1 MAPQW
6 MPQNI
11 QKRLLKYILQQLS
24 LFSEIDLPNLD
35 VSLGTSSKINLRN
48 LELDID
54 KFSIPGMYMRSGSIE
69 TLALS
74 LTISDGVN
82 VDCVGVNIT
91 LTPSLTPGKPNST
104 DQFSLAKSTADL
116 ANSVMFEDNVV
127 EDEDIKETA
136 SLDSN
141 SIPTETKDYKM
152 SNMMAKAA
160 DMALSRL
167 QLSIR
172 DIKITMVLEAS
183 VMEVCI
189 DTVTL
194 VSKEGT
200 RYITVEGMKLNAIKP
215 EVYPGEGVDN
225 DNESKEKDKSESDES
240 DSEDYDD
247 ELLQTSFMAENKE
260 DIQKSLM
267 ESMMFASQTSESV
280 YMSATSNVFS
290 SIPNGASTYEP
301 PQPSAVCVAHISECS
316 FQFDGLQNIENV
328 QVDVGH
334 VKVAASPIPECL
346 SSVLQSIRNLVRLSA
361 ISTTDRSEDTD
372 KESEPTSMTPLN
384 TLKIDEISV
393 SFESALLSN
402 GQFALDNSICLSF
415 SDIRFEQKNASFS
428 FGSIAKIR
436 LSRNDSGA
444 DLFSFDNSRASNVAD
459 LGLEMLNNDASR
471 ITLICPKAAN
481 LVVDE
486 RLLTLAA
493 RYYSLMEP
501 VVEALVSATSMKAP
515 NAYSNMYTS
524 RFSLPDTTN
533 NGRSSEFH
541 AQISSIHIKLQLNDF
556 DITTTILPITYDS
569 QEGRFD
575 TSNILFE
582 YSDATV
588 EEQYASNQFL
598 MISNIETS
606 TTGVKKIRSFDS
618 SSLQEIWLKSKS
630 KTIIEN
636 VTLKLDFDVMMKLI
650 NGFGRLVDLVYK
662 SMVISPPVTRQKKVR
677 MGSSLFLNATKML
690 KYCVEIKQ
698 CSGTFSNI
706 CPNFGDLKIFLKD
719 IFVNFL
725 QDATLHAYVM
735 NGLIQRV
742 CESIHESLLEAADP
756 KNKGY
761 PMIFAKFKDNLGV
774 HFKNCSFNYY
784 GEWITLLESREKSRD
799 ETDRGSSASS
809 STGKKRQV
817 NFTFADVSIG
827 LVPVSLKSKIEL
839 VIKKGIADL
848 LIDID
853 GRSKLQS
860 SFSSLTLLL
869 IDDVA
874 NILSD
879 KESKSLRHWI
889 KANSNHAVWTLN
901 AILKSKGFV
910 PVGYISSLFLNS
922 TFESESH
929 LEESMPQAFSGRKI
943 FPLVDIKIHTDAL
956 TMDVCADSSQCLIQ
970 TLKDLTQ
977 PVQFSFTEKYK
988 PMTDEMEVFK
998 DIDETMFSAPVS
1010 GHVGN
1015 LEESEIADNEKLEI
1029 VEDFYNKNLNAD
1041 SGEQSATR
1049 SGSLANSS
1057 TKSGAMSKIIFDD
1070 NHFEHSGEEFTTK
1083 VIPMAIGISISN
1095 VTIKLYDGYDWKE
1108 TQTTIKNAIRRV
1120 EDKAAKLGDNINE
1133 VTEGSINQNV
1143 PSASDD
1149 SNELDAEAVNEVLY
1163 ESIHVGLFAGQDPQS
1178 FYDNINK
1185 SISNGTDPENV
1196 SERNMLS
1203 PGSSSPASIST
1214 TNSTRSAAPSHNIE
1228 LGKGSNRRVRLKR
1241 SIYHKVLV
1249 ELENLDLS
1257 ILTMAN
1263 NEPHPTKNSIDFSD
1277 DENKDD
1283 SELVSR
1289 IDLSVGSFRVADN
1302 VPTSSW
1308 NMFVGYLRE
1317 AGDKELGSSMIHAV
1331 IDTVRPVSSLAASE
1345 LVISVSVLPLR
1356 LYVDQDTLDF
1366 LTRFGEFKD
1375 DRFTPPTLDEE
1386 EVFIEKF
1393 QVNSVRIKLDY
1404 KPKKVDYAGIRSGHT
1419 TEFMNFFILDESEMI
1434 LKKLVLYGVPGFTR
1448 LHKMLNDLWMPDI
1461 KRNQLSGVLSGL
1473 APVKSIVKIGSGFRE
1488 LVAVPLKEY
1497 ERDGRVVRGLQK
1509 GALSFAKITGGE
1521 LLKFGVKLAAGTQN
1535 ILESTEGA
1543 LGGDGSAVRLPGYK
1557 KNQKSRRRTS
1567 PNEVIYA
1574 TPGDKSLLR
1583 RNTMGGSAF
1592 HRNSFDSYGEEEEL
1606 LEEGST
1612 LDEAGTQDAEQYQKS
1627 RFLVP
1632 AVFKS
1637 TAELPDVLESDSD
1650 LDDYYDESDNEGQK
1664 IVSLYSNQP
1673 ENLNKGLQ
1681 TAYTSLG
1688 RNLSTAREAIVTAS
1702 TRAARSGSAQIA
1714 ARELAKAT
1722 PIMVIRPIIGTTEA
1736 ISRTL
1741 QGGINILD
1749 PEEKRR
1755 SEEKYKNTKNE
1766 AS

>member
-35 VSLGTSSKINLRN
+35 VSLGTSSKVNLRN
-48 LELDID
+48 LELDIE

-69 TLALS
+69 TLSLS

-82 VDCVGVNIT
+82 VDCAGVNIT

-127 EDEDIKETA
+127 EDEDIKETP
-136 SLDSN
+136 SVDSN
-141 SIPTETKDYKM
+141 PLPPEIKDYRM

-167 QLSIR
+167 QLTVR
-172 DIKITMVLEAS
+172 DVKITMILETS
-183 VMEVCI
+183 HMEVCI
-189 DTVTL
+189 EKVTL
-194 VSKEGT
+194 LSKEGT
-200 RYITVEGMKLNAIKP
+200 RYITVEGMTLNAIKP
-215 EVYPGEGVDN
+215 EVYSGEGVDN
-225 DNESKEKDKSESDES
+225 VDNSEERDETESEE
-240 DSEDYDD
+240 SEDYDD
-247 ELLQTSFMAENKE
+247 ELMQTSFMADNKD
-260 DIQKSLM
+260 DIHNSLM
-267 ESMMFASQTSESV
+267 ESMMFATQTSESV

-290 SIPNGASTYEP
+290 STTPRASTYENH
-301 PQPSAVCVAHISECS
+301 QPSAVCVAYVSKCS
-316 FQFDGLQNIENV
+316 VQFDGLQNIENM
-328 QVDVGH
+328 QVNLGRI
-334 VKVAASPIPECL
+334 KIAASPIPECL
-346 SSVLQSIRNLVRLSA
+346 SSVIQSIRNLVRLSA
-361 ISTTDRSEDTD
+361 MSTNETAGNTE
-372 KESEPTSMTPLN
+372 KEPESDNTTLLN
-384 TLKIDEISV
+384 TLKIDEICV
-393 SFESALLSN
+393 SFESALLKDGN
-402 GQFALDNSICLSF
+402 FALDNTTCLSL

-436 LSRNDSGA
+436 LSRNDSKTE
-444 DLFSFDNSRASNVAD
+444 LFCFDDSRAPNVAD
-459 LGLEMLNNDASR
+459 LGLEILNNDVSR
-471 ITLICPKAAN
+471 ITLICPKSLN
-481 LVVDE
+481 IVVDE
-486 RLLTLAA
+486 HLLTLAA

-501 VVEALVSATSMKAP
+501 VIETLISVISTQTPYS
-515 NAYSNMYTS
+515 YSNTHTS
-524 RFSLPDTTN
+524 RFALHDTAN
-533 NGRSSEFH
+533 NQKSNEFH
-541 AQISSIHIKLQLNDF
+541 AQTSSIHVKLQLNDF
-556 DITTTILPITYDS
+556 CITITISPITYDS

-575 TSNILFE
+575 TSSILFE
-582 YSDATV
+582 YNDPTLG
-588 EEQYASNQFL
+588 EQYASNQFL
-598 MISNIETS
+598 MISNLETS
-606 TTGVKKIRSFDS
+606 SAGVNKIRSFDS
-618 SSLQEIWLKSKS
+618 SSLQEIWLKTKI
-630 KTIIEN
+630 KTIVEKA
-636 VTLKLDFDVMMKLI
+636 TLKLNFDVLIKLI
-650 NGFGRLVDLVYK
+650 SSFGKLADLVRK
-662 SMVISPPVTRQKKVR
+662 SMVTSLPVARQKKVR

-690 KYCVEIKQ
+690 KNCVEIKH
-698 CSGTFSNI
+698 CTIIFSHI
-706 CPNFGDLKIFLKD
+706 CPHFGDLKFSLKD

-725 QDATLHAYVM
+725 QDGTLHSYVM
-735 NGLIQRV
+735 SVLIQRICDSV
-742 CESIHESLLEAADP
+742 HESLLEAADP
-756 KNKGY
+756 RNKGY
-761 PMIFAKFKDNLGV
+761 PMMFAKFKDNVGV

-784 GEWITLLESREKSRD
+784 GEWITLLESRERPRE
-799 ETDRGSSASS
+799 ETNQSSSASS
-809 STGKKRQV
+809 ATSKKRQV

-827 LVPVSLKSKIEL
+827 LVPVNLKSKIEV

-848 LIDID
+848 LIGTD

-879 KESKSLRHWI
+879 KESKPLRHWI
-889 KANSNHAVWTLN
+889 NANNNHAIWTLN

-922 TFESESH
+922 TFESERH
-929 LEESMPQAFSGRKI
+929 LEKRMTQAFSGQKI
-943 FPLVDIKIHTDAL
+943 FASIDTKIHADAL
-956 TMDVCADSSQCLIQ
+956 AVDLCADSCQCLIQ
-970 TLKDLTQ
+970 TLKDLKQ
-977 PVQFSFTEKYK
+977 PVQFSFNEKYK
-988 PMTDEMEVFK
+988 PMTDEVDVFK
-998 DIDETMFSAPVS
+998 DVDETTFSASVS
-1010 GHVGN
+1010 VDVDN
-1015 LEESEIADNEKLEI
+1015 LEQTEIPENEKLEI
-1029 VEDFYNKNLNAD
+1029 VEDFFDKNLNSD
-1041 SGEQSATR
+1041 SAEQSAIR
-1049 SGSLANSS
+1049 SGSLSNSG
-1057 TKSGAMSKIIFDD
+1057 TKSGAMSNIIFDD
-1070 NHFEHSGEEFTTK
+1070 NHFGHSGEEFTTK
-1083 VIPMAIGISISN
+1083 VIPMAIGVSISN

-1120 EDKAAKLGDNINE
+1120 EDKAAKIGDNMNE
-1133 VTEGSINQNV
+1133 VTEGSTSEHVRSVSN
-1143 PSASDD
+1143 D
-1149 SNELDAEAVNEVLY
+1149 STELDTEAVNELLY
-1163 ESIHVGLFAGQDPQS
+1163 ESIHVGLLAGQDPQS

-1185 SISNGTDPENV
+1185 SISNCGGSENV
-1196 SERNMLS
+1196 SEHNNLS
-1203 PGSSSPASIST
+1203 PGSSSPASVNT
-1214 TNSTRSAAPSHNIE
+1214 ANSTRSAASSHNIE
-1228 LGKGSNRRVRLKR
+1228 LGKVSSRRVRLKR

-1257 ILTMAN
+1257 NLTMVN
-1263 NEPHPTKNSIDFSD
+1263 SEPHPTKNSIVFSE
-1277 DENKDD
+1277 DESKDD

-1289 IDLSVGSFRVADN
+1289 MDLSVGSFKVVDN

-1317 AGDKELGSSMIHAV
+1317 AGDKELGSSMLHAV

-1375 DRFTPPTLDEE
+1375 DRFTLPALDEE

-1419 TEFMNFFILDESEMI
+1419 NEFMNFFILDESEMV
-1434 LKKLVLYGVPGFTR
+1434 LKKLVLYGIPGFAR

-1461 KRNQLSGVLSGL
+1461 KRNQLGGVLSGL
-1473 APVKSIVKIGSGFRE
+1473 APVKSIVKIGSGFKE

-1497 ERDGRVVRGLQK
+1497 EKDGRVIRGLQK

-1521 LLKFGVKLAAGTQN
+1521 LLKFGVKLAAGTQT
-1535 ILESTEGA
+1535 ILESTEEA

-1557 KNQKSRRRTS
+1557 KNTKSRRRTS
-1567 PNEVIYA
+1567 PSEVIYA
-1574 TPGDKSLLR
+1574 TPRERSLFGH
-1583 RNTMGGSAF
+1583 NTMSGAVF
-1592 HRNSFDSYGEEEEL
+1592 HRNSFDSYGEEEEF
-1606 LEEGST
+1606 LEGAPA
-1612 LDEAGTQDAEQYQKS
+1612 LDGAGTQDAEQHQKS

-1673 ENLNKGLQ
+1673 ENLNEGLQ

-1688 RNLSTAREAIVTAS
+1688 RNLDTAREAIVSAS
-1702 TRAARSGSAQIA
+1702 TRAARSGSAQTA
-1714 ARELAKAT
+1714 AREFAKAT

-1755 SEEKYKNTKNE
+1755 SEEKYKNTKKE
-1766 AS
+1766 AG

>member
-35 VSLGTSSKINLRN
+35 VSLGASSKVNLRN
-48 LELDID
+48 LELDIE
-54 KFSIPGMYMRSGSIE
+54 KFSIPGLYMRSGSIE

-82 VDCVGVNIT
+82 VDCAGVNIT
-91 LTPSLTPGKPNST
+91 FTPSVTSAKPNSS

-127 EDEDIKETA
+127 DDEDIRETA
-136 SLDSN
+136 SVEFNPL
-141 SIPTETKDYKM
+141 PTETKDHKM

-167 QLSIR
+167 QLTIR

-189 DTVTL
+189 DHVTL
-194 VSKEGT
+194 LSKEGT
-200 RYITVEGMKLNAIKP
+200 RYITVEGMKLNAVKP
-215 EVYPGEGVDN
+215 EVYPGEGVDK
-225 DNESKEKDKSESDES
+225 DNSSKERDKNKSDDS

-247 ELLQTSFMAENKE
+247 ELMQTSFMAEDKD
-260 DIQKSLM
+260 DIHKSLM
-267 ESMMFASQTSESV
+267 ESMMFASKTSESV

-290 SIPNGASTYEP
+290 SVTPRASTHEP
-301 PQPSAVCVAHISECS
+301 PQPSAVCVAYVSNFS

-328 QVDVGH
+328 QVDVGQI
-334 VKVAASPIPECL
+334 KIAASPIPECL
-346 SSVLQSIRNLVRLSA
+346 SSVIQSFKNIVRLSA
-361 ISTTDRSEDTD
+361 MSTSGTSEETGD
-372 KESEPTSMTPLN
+372 KSEPTSTTLLS
-384 TLKIDEISV
+384 TLKVDEICV
-393 SFESALLSN
+393 SLESALLDD
-402 GQFALDNSICLSF
+402 GRFALDNSICLSL

-436 LSRNDSGA
+436 LSRNDGGTE
-444 DLFSFDNSRASNVAD
+444 LFSFGDSRASNVAD
-459 LGLEMLNNDASR
+459 LGLEMLSNDASR
-471 ITLICPKAAN
+471 ITLICPKSAN

-486 RLLTLAA
+486 QLLTSAA

-501 VVEALVSATSMKAP
+501 VVEAFLSALSMKSP
-515 NAYSNMYTS
+515 NPYSNMHTS
-524 RFSLPDTTN
+524 RFSLPETAN
-533 NGRSSEFH
+533 NQKSSDFH
-541 AQISSIHIKLQLNDF
+541 AQMSSIHIKLHLSEF
-556 DITTTILPITYDS
+556 DITSTILPITYDS

-575 TSNILFE
+575 TSSILFE
-582 YSDATV
+582 YNDATLRD
-588 EEQYASNQFL
+588 QYASNQFL
-598 MISNIETS
+598 MISNIES
-606 TTGVKKIRSFDS
+606 SSVGVNKIRSFDS
-618 SSLQEIWLKSKS
+618 SSLQETWLKSKI
-630 KTIIEN
+630 KTTIEN
-636 VTLKLDFDVMMKLI
+636 VTLKLDFGVMFKLI
-650 NGFGRLVDLVYK
+650 SGFGRLADLMYK
-662 SMVISPPVTRQKKVR
+662 SMVISSPAPRQKKVR
-677 MGSSLFLNATKML
+677 LGNSLFLNASKML
-690 KYCVEIKQ
+690 KYSVEISQ
-698 CSGTFSNI
+698 WTGTLSNI
-706 CPNFGDLKIFLKD
+706 CPNFGDLKVSLKD
-719 IFVNFL
+719 IYVNYL
-725 QDATLHAYVM
+725 QDGTLHTYVM
-735 NGLIQRV
+735 NALIQRI
-742 CESIHESLLEAADP
+742 CEPVQESLLEAADP
-756 KNKGY
+756 RNKGC
-761 PMIFAKFKDNLGV
+761 PMMFAKFKDNLGV
-774 HFKNCSFNYY
+774 HFRNCSFNYY
-784 GEWITLLESREKSRD
+784 GEWVTLLESRERQEEAD
-799 ETDRGSSASS
+799 PGSSAVSAS
-809 STGKKRQV
+809 GRKNQI

-827 LVPVSLKSKIEL
+827 LVPVNLKSKVEL
-839 VIKKGIADL
+839 VIRKGIADL
-848 LIDID
+848 LIGTD

-889 KANSNHAVWTLN
+889 NMNNNHAIWTLN
-901 AILKSKGFV
+901 AILKSKGYV

-922 TFESESH
+922 TFDSESH
-929 LEESMPQAFSGRKI
+929 LEKSMSQASSGRKI
-943 FPLVDIKIHTDAL
+943 FPLIDTKIHIDAL
-956 TMDVCADSSQCLIQ
+956 ALDLCADSSQCLIQ
-970 TLKDLTQ
+970 TLKDLKQ
-977 PVQFSFTEKYK
+977 PVQFTFNEKYR
-988 PMTDEMEVFK
+988 PTTDEVDVFR
-998 DIDETMFSAPVS
+998 DVDENIFSSAVS
-1010 GHVGN
+1010 ADAGSLGQT
-1015 LEESEIADNEKLEI
+1015 EISEDEKLEI
-1029 VEDFYNKNLNAD
+1029 VEDFYNKSLNPD
-1041 SGEQSATR
+1041 HGEQSATR
-1049 SGSLANSS
+1049 SGSLANSG
-1057 TKSGAMSKIIFDD
+1057 TKSGTMSNIIFDD
-1070 NHFEHSGEEFTTK
+1070 NHFNHSGEEFTTK
-1083 VIPMAIGISISN
+1083 IIPMAIGISISN
-1095 VTIKLYDGYDWKE
+1095 ATIKLYDGYDWKE

-1120 EDKAAKLGDNINE
+1120 EDRAAKIGDSMNGVI
-1133 VTEGSINQNV
+1133 EGSTSQDIR
-1143 PSASDD
+1143 SASND
-1149 SNELDAEAVNEVLY
+1149 STELDAEAVNEILY
-1163 ESIHVGLFAGQDPQS
+1163 ESIHVGLLAGQDPQS

-1185 SISNGTDPENV
+1185 SISNGAASENV
-1196 SERNMLS
+1196 SERNNLS
-1203 PGSSSPASIST
+1203 PGSSSPASVNTTTSARST
-1214 TNSTRSAAPSHNIE
+1214 APSHNIE
-1228 LGKGSNRRVRLKR
+1228 LGKGSIRRVRLKR
-1241 SIYHKVLV
+1241 SVYHKVLV

-1257 ILTMAN
+1257 ILTMVG
-1263 NEPHPTKNSIDFSD
+1263 NELQPTKNSIVFSE
-1277 DENKDD
+1277 DESKDD
-1283 SELVSR
+1283 SELVNR
-1289 IDLSVGSFRVADN
+1289 IDLSVGSFKVADN

-1317 AGDKELGSSMIHAV
+1317 AGDKELGSSMLHAV
-1331 IDTVRPVSSLAASE
+1331 IDTVRPVASLAASE

-1375 DRFTPPTLDEE
+1375 DRFTPPALDEE

-1393 QVNSVRIKLDY
+1393 QVNCVRIKLDY

-1434 LKKLVLYGVPGFTR
+1434 LKKLVLYGIPGFTR

-1461 KRNQLSGVLSGL
+1461 KRNQLGGVLSGL
-1473 APVKSIVKIGSGFRE
+1473 APVKSIVKIGSGFKE

-1497 ERDGRVVRGLQK
+1497 EKDGRVIRGLQK

-1535 ILESTEGA
+1535 ILESTEEA
-1543 LGGDGSAVRLPGYK
+1543 LGGDGSAVRLPGYR

-1567 PNEVIYA
+1567 PSEVIYA
-1574 TPGDKSLLR
+1574 TPGDKSLLG
-1583 RNTMGGSAF
+1583 RNTMSGAVL
-1592 HRNSFDSYGEEEEL
+1592 HRNSFDSYGEEEEF
-1606 LEEGST
+1606 LEEPSA
-1612 LDEAGTQDAEQYQKS
+1612 LDRDGTQDTDQAQKS

-1650 LDDYYDESDNEGQK
+1650 LDDYYDESDNEAQK

-1673 ENLNKGLQ
+1673 ENLNEGLQ

-1688 RNLSTAREAIVTAS
+1688 RNLVTAREAIVSAS

-1714 ARELAKAT
+1714 AREFAKAT

-1755 SEEKYKNTKNE
+1755 SEEKYKNTKKE
-1766 AS
+1766 ESS

>member
-35 VSLGTSSKINLRN
+35 VSLGASSKVNLRN
-48 LELDID
+48 LELDIE

-82 VDCVGVNIT
+82 VDCAGVNIT

-136 SLDSN
+136 SVDSN
-141 SIPTETKDYKM
+141 PLPTESKDYKM

-167 QLSIR
+167 QLTVR
-172 DIKITMVLEAS
+172 DVKITMILEAS

-189 DTVTL
+189 DKVTL
-194 VSKEGT
+194 LSKEGT
-200 RYITVEGMKLNAIKP
+200 RYITVEGMTLNAIKP

-225 DNESKEKDKSESDES
+225 VDNSEERDTNESEG
-240 DSEDYDD
+240 SEDYDD
-247 ELLQTSFMAENKE
+247 ELMQTSFMAENKD
-260 DIQKSLM
+260 DIHKSLV

-290 SIPNGASTYEP
+290 STTPRASTYEP
-301 PQPSAVCVAHISECS
+301 PQPSAVCVAYVSKCS

-334 VKVAASPIPECL
+334 LKIAVSPIPECL
-346 SSVLQSIRNLVRLSA
+346 SSVIQSIRNLVRLSA
-361 ISTTDRSEDTD
+361 MSTNETAGNTE
-372 KESEPTSMTPLN
+372 KESESASTTLLN
-384 TLKIDEISV
+384 TLKIDEICV
-393 SFESALLSN
+393 SFESALSKD
-402 GQFALDNSICLSF
+402 GRFALDNSTCLSL
-415 SDIRFEQKNASFS
+415 SAIRFEQKNASFS

-436 LSRNDSGA
+436 LSRNDSGTE
-444 DLFSFDNSRASNVAD
+444 LFCFDDSRAPNVAD
-459 LGLEMLNNDASR
+459 LGLEILSNDVSR
-471 ITLICPKAAN
+471 ITLICPKSAN
-481 LVVDE
+481 IVVDDQ
-486 RLLTLAA
+486 LLTLAV

-501 VVEALVSATSMKAP
+501 VIEAFISVVSMKTP
-515 NAYSNMYTS
+515 YSYSNTHTS
-524 RFSLPDTTN
+524 RFALPDTAN
-533 NGRSSEFH
+533 NQKSNEFH
-541 AQISSIHIKLQLNDF
+541 AQMSSIHVKLQLNDF
-556 DITTTILPITYDS
+556 CITTTILPVTYDS

-575 TSNILFE
+575 TSSILFE
-582 YSDATV
+582 YNDATLGG
-588 EEQYASNQFL
+588 QYAPNQFL
-598 MISNIETS
+598 MISNFETS
-606 TTGVKKIRSFDS
+606 SAGVNKVRSFDS
-618 SSLQEIWLKSKS
+618 SSLQEIWLKTKM
-630 KTIIEN
+630 KTIVEK
-636 VTLKLDFDVMMKLI
+636 VTLKLDFDVLIKLI
-650 NGFGRLVDLVYK
+650 SGFGKLADLVCK
-662 SMVISPPVTRQKKVR
+662 SMVISSPVARQKKVR
-677 MGSSLFLNATKML
+677 MGSSLFLNATKVL
-690 KYCVEIKQ
+690 KNCVEIKH
-698 CSGTFSNI
+698 CTMTFSHI
-706 CPNFGDLKIFLKD
+706 CPHFGDLKISLKD

-725 QDATLHAYVM
+725 QDGTLHSYVM
-735 NGLIQRV
+735 SALIQRV
-742 CESIHESLLEAADP
+742 CDSIHESLLEAADP
-756 KNKGY
+756 RNKGY
-761 PMIFAKFKDNLGV
+761 PMMFAKFKDNVGV

-784 GEWITLLESREKSRD
+784 GEWITLLESRERPR
-799 ETDRGSSASS
+799 EEADRSSSASS
-809 STGKKRQV
+809 ATGKKRQV

-827 LVPVSLKSKIEL
+827 LVPVNLKSKIEV

-848 LIDID
+848 LIGTD

-889 KANSNHAVWTLN
+889 NANNNHAIWTLN

-922 TFESESH
+922 TFESERH
-929 LEESMPQAFSGRKI
+929 LEERMTQAFSGQKI
-943 FPLVDIKIHTDAL
+943 FPLIDTKIHVDAL
-956 TMDVCADSSQCLIQ
+956 AVDLCADSSQCLIQ
-970 TLKDLTQ
+970 TLKDLKQ
-977 PVQFSFTEKYK
+977 PVQFSFNEKYK
-988 PMTDEMEVFK
+988 PMTDEVDVFK
-998 DIDETMFSAPVS
+998 DVDETIFSASVNVD
-1010 GHVGN
+1010 VGN
-1015 LEESEIADNEKLEI
+1015 LEQTEIPENEKLEI
-1029 VEDFYNKNLNAD
+1029 VEDFFDKNLNSD

-1049 SGSLANSS
+1049 SGSLANSG
-1057 TKSGAMSKIIFDD
+1057 TKSGAMSNIIFDD
-1070 NHFEHSGEEFTTK
+1070 NHFGHSGEEFTTK
-1083 VIPMAIGISISN
+1083 VIPMAIGVSISN

-1108 TQTTIKNAIRRV
+1108 TQTTIKTAIRRV
-1120 EDKAAKLGDNINE
+1120 EDKAAKIGENMNE
-1133 VTEGSINQNV
+1133 VTEGSTSQNV
-1143 PSASDD
+1143 RSVSDD
-1149 SNELDAEAVNEVLY
+1149 STELDPEAVNEILY
-1163 ESIHVGLFAGQDPQS
+1163 ESIHVGLLAGQDPQS

-1185 SISNGTDPENV
+1185 SISNSGDTENV
-1196 SERNMLS
+1196 SERNNLS
-1203 PGSSSPASIST
+1203 PGSSSPASVNT
-1214 TNSTRSAAPSHNIE
+1214 ANSTRSAAPSHNIE
-1228 LGKGSNRRVRLKR
+1228 LGKVSNRRVRLKR

-1257 ILTMAN
+1257 ILTIVN
-1263 NEPHPTKNSIDFSD
+1263 NEPHPTKNSIVFSE

-1289 IDLSVGSFRVADN
+1289 IDLSVGSFKVADN

-1317 AGDKELGSSMIHAV
+1317 AGDKELGSSMLHAV

-1375 DRFTPPTLDEE
+1375 DRFTLPALDEE

-1419 TEFMNFFILDESEMI
+1419 NEFMNFFILDESEMV
-1434 LKKLVLYGVPGFTR
+1434 LKKLVLYGIPGFTR

-1461 KRNQLSGVLSGL
+1461 KRNQLGGVLSGL

-1497 ERDGRVVRGLQK
+1497 EKDGRVIRGLQK

-1535 ILESTEGA
+1535 ILESTEEA

-1567 PNEVIYA
+1567 PSEVIYA
-1574 TPGDKSLLR
+1574 TPGDRSLLGH
-1583 RNTMGGSAF
+1583 NTMSGAVF
-1592 HRNSFDSYGEEEEL
+1592 HRNSFDSYGEEEEF
-1606 LEEGST
+1606 LEGASA
-1612 LDEAGTQDAEQYQKS
+1612 LDGAGTQDADQYQKS

-1673 ENLNKGLQ
+1673 ENLNEGLQ

-1688 RNLSTAREAIVTAS
+1688 RNLDTAREAIVSAS

-1714 ARELAKAT
+1714 AREFAKAT

-1755 SEEKYKNTKNE
+1755 SEEKYKNTKKE